1 MSRTDAQKNATA
13 LFEAK
18 TYDKFMLR
26 VFKGERDKYHNF
38 AEKNGYTSLN
48 KFVISAINCKMNC
61 AELEGINGIN
71 AANYIES
78 NYYTV
83 EQYSDFHNVRPSYIR
98 KLINRGLVKGAINI
112 ATVNFVPKDTP
123 SPNGILPKYF

>member
-1 MSRTDAQKNATA
+1 MNGEGSYFFNKKKKLWHYKATIYDESTNTKSRKS
-13 LFEAK
+13 FYGESPEIAK
-18 TYDKFMLR
+18 AKADTYIEYCKR
-26 VFKGERDKYHNF
+26 
-38 AEKNGYTSLN
+38 
-48 KFVISAINCKMNC
+48 NCV
-61 AELEGINGIN
+61 EPEGINGIN

-123 SPNGILPKYF
+123 SPNGLLP